1 MKTLY
6 QRKSLR
12 LKKYD
17 YSQRGLYFVTI
28 CEHGHH
34 HYFSKIIDGVLYLND
49 VGQMIKKLWLT
60 LPQRFAT
67 ITLHEFVIMPN
78 HFHAI
83 LEMHSDNAY
92 LLGEIIGTFKSLTT
106 FEYTLG
112 VKNHGWKP
120 FDKKLW
126 QRNYYEHIIRNHT
139 SYLQL
144 SQYIQNNP
152 IKWKEDTL
160 FSNHP

>member
-1 MKTLY
+1 M
-6 QRKSLR
+6 
-12 LKKYD
+12 
-17 YSQRGLYFVTI
+17 TI

-120 FDKKLW
+120 LTK
-126 QRNYYEHIIRNHT
+126 NYGNAIIMNI
-139 SYLQL
+139 L
-144 SQYIQNNP
+144 SVIIHP
-152 IKWKEDTL
+152 IYNYHNISKTT
-160 FSNHP
+160 P